1 MQKIIYMLG
10 ILVAMTSCSMNSDSY
25 TIEVDLDGTHGKWVK
40 LMAMEDRNY
49 MTFDSVLVES

>member
-10 ILVAMTSCSMNSDSY
+10 VLVAMTSCSMKSDSY
-25 TIEVDLDGTHGKWVK
+25 TIEVDLDGTQGKWVK

-49 MTFDSVLVES
+49 MTFDSVMVET